1 MAHEVTFDT
10 HQQIRLGQR
19 GSIQLELKRKQT
31 LKHQLTTLKHL
42 QNSEKGLQANIS
54 ILLLRMTSEKK
65 GALAPPCGCYGK
77 HEYNQ

>member
-19 GSIQLELKRKQT
+19 GSIQLELKCKQT
-31 LKHQLTTLKHL
+31 LKRQLTTLKHL
-42 QNSEKGLQANIS
+42 QNNEKGLQANIS